1 MIQCPHLS
9 KLDPN
14 LFIQYTDADR
24 KVNSTVNF
32 QCKAGYHLD
41 DETAYRQC
49 EWNGNWTGTNPSCVP
64 NYCELPEELMKEL
77 TLKPNKE
84 RYEQGEKISYR
95 CRSANGKRTITS
107 ECAVDGSFVPALPAE
122 CPKPKKTHCP
132 PVELLHGQVNSSAQD
147 EFIIGASLAF
157 RCDENY
163 ILSEQNIKMHCLVNG
178 EWSSAA
184 PRCLDLATIRTSQI
198 LSYILTCII
207 IILILIVAITVVM
220 LFRWRQKQ
228 LQKRQ
233 WQRYFYNLEYQNC
246 DKTKVQGNSGQEM
259 HIFQAQRISVP
270 FTDL

>member
-9 KLDPN
+9 DLDPN
-14 LFIQYTDADR
+14 LFFKYNDADR
-24 KVNSTVNF
+24 KVNSTVTF
-32 QCKAGYHLD
+32 RCSEHYHLD
-41 DETAYRQC
+41 DKNAYRRC
-49 EWNGNWTGTNPSCVP
+49 EWNGNWTGSNPACVP
-64 NYCELPEELMKEL
+64 DYCEIPDDLMEELNVN
-77 TLKPNKE
+77 PHKE
-84 RYEQGEKISYR
+84 RYESGEKISYR
-95 CRSANGKRTITS
+95 CKSLNKRMSS
-107 ECAVDGSFVPALPAE
+107 ECGLDGRFSPALPIG
-122 CPKPKKTHCP
+122 CSKPKKTHCQ
-132 PVELLHGQVNSSAQD
+132 PVELQHGQVNSSAQD
-147 EFIIGASLAF
+147 EFVIGASLSF

-163 ILSEQNIKMHCLVNG
+163 ILSEQNVRMHCLVHG
-178 EWSSAA
+178 EWSGPS

-228 LQKRQ
+228 HQKRQ

-246 DKTKVQGNSGQEM
+246 DKTKVQGNSSQEM